1 MTEAASETVNIKLNA
16 PQLEFKRL
24 DKKYR
29 AFVGGYRSG
38 KTWVGCTN
46 ICDHIAKY
54 PRVSAGY
61 FVPTYPML
69 EDIFYPTIEA
79 VAPLFGFKAT
89 VNRSKK
95 RVFFFDGDA
104 YYGDC
109 ICRSMEQPER
119 IVGFKIG
126 YALIDEIDLLPKPK
140 ADIVWNKVAAR
151 MSYNIEG
158 LPNRIDVTT
167 TPEGY
172 GFAYNKFVANKTDS
186 YGIVHAST
194 RDNAKNL
201 PPDYIP
207 SLIETYP
214 SYLIDAYLDGRFV
227 NLTAGTVYHAY
238 KRDIHDS
245 NEEIRAGERLF
256 IGQDFN
262 VGKMCSAILVQRPN
276 GFHVVD
282 QLINIMDTPALCKVL
297 AQRYAGHEI
306 MIYPD
311 ASGGARK
318 TVDASRSDIALLKE
332 ARCVVR
338 VNSTNPTIRDRVVS
352 VNNAFEKGVLHVN
365 YRRCREVASCLEKQA
380 YDSNGEPDK
389 QSGFD
394 HMNDALGYFVAHE
407 LPVRKPAI
415 SVGIPA
421 R

>member
-1 MTEAASETVNIKLNA
+1 MANDETESTIILSR
-16 PQLEFKRL
+16 PQMAFKTL

-46 ICDHIAKY
+46 ICDHVINF
-54 PRVSAGY
+54 PNVSAGY

-69 EDIFYPTIEA
+69 EDIFYPTIES
-79 VAPLFGFKAT
+79 VAPLFGFK
-89 VNRSKK
+89 VEINRSKK
-95 RVFFFDGDA
+95 RVYFYDGGVC
-104 YYGDC
+104 YGEC

-151 MSYNIEG
+151 MSYAIDG

-214 SYLIDAYLDGRFV
+214 SYLIDAYLEGRFV

-238 KRDIHDS
+238 KRDVHDS
-245 NEEIRAGERLF
+245 NEEIKPGERLF

-262 VGKMCSAILVQRPN
+262 VGKMCSAVLVQRPN

-282 QLINIMDTPALCKVL
+282 QLVGVMDTPALCKIL
-297 AQRYAGHEI
+297 TERYRGHEI

-311 ASGGARK
+311 ASGGSRK
-318 TVDASRSDIALLKE
+318 TVDASKSDIMLLKS
-332 ARCVVR
+332 AGFIVR
-338 VNSTNPTIRDRVVS
+338 VNPSNPAVRDRVIS
-352 VNNAFEKGVLHVN
+352 INTAFEKGILRVN
-365 YRRCREVASCLEKQA
+365 ARKCREVSSCLEKQA

-389 QSGFD
+389 TAGFD
-394 HMNDALGYFVAHE
+394 HMNDALGYFASYE
-407 LPVRKPAI
+407 LSISKPA
-415 SVGIPA
+415 VGAGIRA

>member
-1 MTEAASETVNIKLNA
+1 MDNTETTIKIVLSR
-16 PQLEFKRL
+16 PQMQFKRL

-69 EDIFYPTIEA
+69 EDIFYPTIES
-79 VAPLFGFKAT
+79 VAPLFGFK
-89 VNRSKK
+89 VEINRSKK
-95 RVFFFDGDA
+95 RVFFFRYGK
-104 YYGDC
+104 YYGEC

-151 MSYNIEG
+151 MSYAIDG

-214 SYLIDAYLDGRFV
+214 SYLIDAYLEGRFV

-238 KRDIHDS
+238 KRDVHDS
-245 NEEIRAGERLF
+245 NEEIRPGDRLF

-262 VGKMCSAILVQRPN
+262 VGKMCSAVLVQRN
-276 GFHVVD
+276 NVFHVVD
-282 QLINIMDTPALCKVL
+282 QLTGVMDTPALCKL
-297 AQRYAGHEI
+297 LTERYRGHEI
-306 MIYPD
+306 LIYPD
-311 ASGGARK
+311 ATGGARK
-318 TVDASRSDIALLKE
+318 TVNSSMSDIMLLKS
-332 ARCVVR
+332 AGFIVR
-338 VNSTNPTIRDRVVS
+338 VNNSNPAVRDRVVS
-352 VNNAFEKGVLHVN
+352 INNAFERGLLRVN
-365 YRRCREVASCLEKQA
+365 ARKCREVSSCLEKQA
-380 YDSNGEPDK
+380 YDTNGEPDK
-389 QSGFD
+389 AAGFD
-394 HMNDALGYFVAHE
+394 HMNDALGYFVTHE
-407 LPVRKPAI
+407 LPVRRPALI
-415 SVGIPA
+415 VGL
-421 R
+421 RTGS

>member
-1 MTEAASETVNIKLNA
+1 MNKAPERRVIRFNR
-16 PQLEFKRL
+16 PQLEFMTL
-24 DKKYR
+24 NKKYR

-38 KTWVGCTN
+38 KTWVGCVN
-46 ICDHIAKY
+46 ICKHITEY

-69 EDIFYPTIEA
+69 EDIFYPTIESVSTMLGLRA
-79 VAPLFGFKAT
+79 VI
-89 VNRSKK
+89 NRSKK
-95 RVFFFDGDA
+95 RVFFFDGDT

-151 MSYNIEG
+151 MSYQREG

-214 SYLIDAYLDGRFV
+214 AYLIDAYLEGRFV
-227 NLTAGTVYHAY
+227 NLTAGTVYHQY
-238 KRDIHDS
+238 KRDVHDS
-245 NEEIRAGERLF
+245 NEEIKAGERLF

-262 VGKMCSAILVQRPN
+262 VGKMCSAVLVQRN
-276 GFHVVD
+276 NVFHVVD
-282 QLINIMDTPALCKVL
+282 QLTGVMDTPVLCKIL
-297 AQRYAGHEI
+297 TERYKGHEI
-306 MIYPD
+306 LIYPD

-318 TVDASRSDIALLKE
+318 TVNASTSDIGLLKQ
-332 ARCVVR
+332 AGFIVR
-338 VNSTNPTIRDRVVS
+338 VNNSNPAVRDRVIS
-352 VNNAFEKGVLHVN
+352 INTAFEKGLLRVN
-365 YRRCREVASCLEKQA
+365 ARKCREVSSCLEKQA

-389 QSGFD
+389 AAGFD
-394 HMNDALGYFVAHE
+394 HMNDALGYFASYE
-407 LPVRKPAI
+407 LSVSKPA
-415 SVGIPA
+415 VRAGVPA